1 MQTCAF
7 IFCVGSGY
15 VFPELG
21 FGVYKSVNDWFSFS
35 RRDREGGHEGR
46 ACSKVRK
53 VCTILEMEVLIHIMS
68 NLSKKKLSLFLHLLG
83 YC

>member
-1 MQTCAF
+1 M
-7 IFCVGSGY
+7 
-15 VFPELG
+15 FPELG

-53 VCTILEMEVLIHIMS
+53 VCTILEMEVLIHIIS
-68 NLSKKKLSLFLHLLG
+68 NLSKKKIIFISAFVGLLLVLG
-83 YC
+83 N